1 MAFAEHLEQVLGWD
15 SVYAWNRET
24 FGPVGTLGPADT
36 PEAVLT
42 RDLRAT
48 LLRLNAKLPKE
59 ATCSHRRCGADG
71 DEIRPATKY
80 QDARLIAGW
89 LLHGALGEQLADQA
103 HVQRALAGQR
113 QPIEVVEQTQQ

>member
-1 MAFAEHLEQVLGWD
+1 VAFAEHLEQVLGWD
-15 SVYAWNRET
+15 SVYAWNQET
-24 FGPVGTLGPADT
+24 FGPVGTLGRADT

-48 LLRLNAKLPKE
+48 LLRLNTKLPKK
-59 ATCSHRRCGADG
+59 AICSHRRCGADG
-71 DEIRPATKY
+71 DEIRPATKS
-80 QDARLIAGW
+80 QDARVVAGW
-89 LLHGALGEQLADQA
+89 LLHRALGQQLADQP